1 MIIKKGIT
9 GHNMLQNLLI
19 HLNNPDVD
27 KVSKLFFKSQLAP
40 LDFNLA
46 LWEANDREMVKI
58 DGDDIKLL
66 AETLNPWSVNTDL
79 QEKIFHTVEHYDKF
93 GKYVPEVEFFSW
105 AINAFQDE
113 VYQRSAIIG
122 ALNWC
127 EDAGLIHSVEA
138 INPIDADKKDPNKFK
153 FYYITERPDGVSNLF
168 ALANAERK

>member
-1 MIIKKGIT
+1 
-9 GHNMLQNLLI
+9 MLQNLLI
-19 HLNNPDVD
+19 HLLNPDVD
-27 KVSKLFFKSQLAP
+27 KVSKLFFRSQLSP

-46 LWEANDREMVKI
+46 LWEATDRKLVTIK
-58 DGDDIKLL
+58 GDEIKLI
-66 AETLNPWSVNTDL
+66 APTLNPVDIMTDL
-79 QEKIFHTVEHYDKF
+79 QNDILRTVEHYDKF

-138 INPIDADKKDPNKFK
+138 INPIDADKKDANKFK
-153 FYYITERPDGVSNLF
+153 FYYITEQSDGVSKLF
-168 ALANAERK
+168 ELANSARK